1 MPVYRHVNFYIFAIM
16 TNAKQIK
23 KNISMVF
30 LFVFFAKMVI
40 SVMPLFSF
48 VDSKMAVA
56 VIMQLEH
63 ENKTDK
69 DDFEKDFFK
78 GKKGFDEHT
87 LTAFVFKPLAS
98 MESNALQTLEHTL
111 LVRPFHPV
119 VPTPP
124 PNV

>member
-1 MPVYRHVNFYIFAIM
+1 MS
-16 TNAKQIK
+16 TAKQIR
-23 KNISMVF
+23 KNISMIF
-30 LFVFFAKMVI
+30 LFVFFTKMVI

-48 VDSKMAVA
+48 LDSKIAAA

-69 DDFEKDFFK
+69 DDLEKDAAK
-78 GKKGFDEHT
+78 EKKSFDEHT
-87 LTAFVFKPLAS
+87 IAAFEFRPMRLH
-98 MESNALQTLEHTL
+98 ESNTLNNLEKTL
-111 LVRPFHPV
+111 LVQPYHPI

>member
-1 MPVYRHVNFYIFAIM
+1 MVSAQ
-16 TNAKQIK
+16 QIK
-23 KNISMVF
+23 KNISMIF

-48 VDSKMAVA
+48 LDSKLAVA
-56 VIMQLEH
+56 VILQLEH
-63 ENKTDK
+63 ENKSDK
-69 DDFEKDFFK
+69 DDFEKDFLK
-78 GKKGFDEHT
+78 EKKSFDEHT
-87 LTAFVFKPLAS
+87 LSAFEFKPLALA
-98 MESNALQTLEHTL
+98 ESGALQTLENTL

>member
-1 MPVYRHVNFYIFAIM
+1 MPVYRHINFYIFATM
-16 TNAKQIK
+16 GTSKQIK
-23 KNISMVF
+23 KNISMIF
-30 LFVFFAKMVI
+30 LFVFFTKMVI

-48 VDSKMAVA
+48 MDSKLAVA

-63 ENKTDK
+63 ENSTDK
-69 DDFEKDFFK
+69 DDFDKDLVK
-78 GKKGFDEHT
+78 DKKSFDEHT
-87 LTAFVFKPLAS
+87 LNPFVFKPLALV
-98 MESNALQTLEHTL
+98 ESNALQTLEHTL